1 MSKPIISLLVVAAIG
16 ATAATS
22 LPIPATAAELL
33 SPKIFRAHH
42 HHVHWCN
49 PCGCLRVRY
58 LYHRELRS
66 TYGSGFD
73 PRNFDQTEPYYYFG
87 RVRAYPQYWVDAG
100 PVQ

>member
-1 MSKPIISLLVVAAIG
+1 
-16 ATAATS
+16 
-22 LPIPATAAELL
+22 
-33 SPKIFRAHH
+33 
-42 HHVHWCN
+42 
-49 PCGCLRVRY
+49 
-58 LYHRELRS
+58 LRS